1 MPEFKSV
8 LAGLAISTALAGG
21 VVAMGAATTVTSA
34 NAMTTAVTAGT
45 FTTWWGGGGCCR
57 NRDYR
62 RTHHR
67 FRLTLNNDSCNRNR
81 LHNKTRSD
89 RLVPLHEEDHTPP
102 RPPGPPEGPV
112 AAS

>member
-21 VVAMGAATTVTSA
+21 VVAMGAATTVTGA

-45 FTTWWGGGGCCR
+45 FTTWGGGGCCR

-89 RLVPLHEEDHTPP
+89 RLVPLKEHEHEHEHQ
-102 RPPGPPEGPV
+102 PETAAPPV